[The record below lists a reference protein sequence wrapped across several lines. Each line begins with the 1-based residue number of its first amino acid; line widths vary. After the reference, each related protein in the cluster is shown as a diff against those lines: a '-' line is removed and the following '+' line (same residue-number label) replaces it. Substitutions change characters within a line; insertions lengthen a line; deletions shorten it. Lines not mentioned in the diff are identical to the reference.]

1 MCWQAA
7 RTLASDITERGARLY
22 DLLAQETKLQQA
34 RAKALRFL
42 DSISG
47 NLQSSSAENEYIER
61 CGEMRREAGREK
73 EGLGGGGEGGGGEKP
88 SATFAE
94 MTPWCARWLDA
105 CLSCLQE
112 HPRAHYECADDAGEP
127 EEAVGG
133 AGGRREGA
141 RVQGETAAEEA
152 ACTA

>member
-73 EGLGGGGEGGGGEKP
+73 EGLGGGGEGGRGDGRGQGRNRQRGMHAGLTRVCPACRSIRELITNAQMTLENLKKQ
-88 SATFAE
+88 SAELEADE
-94 MTPWCARWLDA
+94 RALESKVRQP
-105 CLSCLQE
+105 
-112 HPRAHYECADDAGEP
+112 PRRP
-127 EEAVGG
+127 
-133 AGGRREGA
+133 
-141 RVQGETAAEEA
+141 RVRP
-152 ACTA
+152 